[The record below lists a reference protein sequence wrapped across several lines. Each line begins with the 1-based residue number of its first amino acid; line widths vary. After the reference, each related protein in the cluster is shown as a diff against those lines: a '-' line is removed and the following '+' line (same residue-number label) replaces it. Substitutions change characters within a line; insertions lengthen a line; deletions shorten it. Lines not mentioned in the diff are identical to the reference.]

1 MFVFSTCGHQRK
13 TFVLLFSRVRFYKVF
28 ILLLLLDRLLVG
40 AINLQKWSAFPHADS
55 FSLYFKLF
63 HKAKLSSHPRKKDA
77 LVREVTLYYY
87 NRQKFFR
94 LVGLACASQFV
105 FWAWMAYFQLS
116 RVQFADL
123 LNLESKKSQ
132 EKILDVSSKPGVSW
146 KVVRFVEVSSQIFQV
161 LIVCRCAIAFNI
173 LTPPPPPPHPVED
186 QPCFLLLK
194 KSSILI
200 PMSTG

>member
-1 MFVFSTCGHQRK
+1 M
-13 TFVLLFSRVRFYKVF
+13 
-28 ILLLLLDRLLVG
+28 ILP
-40 AINLQKWSAFPHADS
+40 QADS
-55 FSLYFKLF
+55 FSLYFKLL
-63 HKAKLSSHPRKKDA
+63 HKAKLSSHPRKKDTP
-77 LVREVTLYYY
+77 VKEVTLYYY

-146 KVVRFVEVSSQIFQV
+146 KVVRFVEVSSQIFANSMQSYK
-161 LIVCRCAIAFNI
+161 L
-173 LTPPPPPPHPVED
+173 LTTSHPFSVGEGGFH
-186 QPCFLLLK
+186 QGGWV
-194 KSSILI
+194 
-200 PMSTG
+200 MWE